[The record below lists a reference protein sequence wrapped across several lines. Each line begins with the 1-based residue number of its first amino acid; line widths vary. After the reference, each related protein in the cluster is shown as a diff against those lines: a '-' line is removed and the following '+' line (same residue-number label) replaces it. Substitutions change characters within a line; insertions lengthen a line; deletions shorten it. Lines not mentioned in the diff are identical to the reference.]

1 MILTSP
7 GSMGKTCEAA
17 KRATKPRAAPTPARA
32 DSFKGAMSACVG
44 GFVGGRE
51 ICATRAITARFLAL
65 SPRYEEHAEWTCNAA
80 RITREANRD
89 MFWCKEEDITSYL

>member
-44 GFVGGRE
+44 GFVG
-51 ICATRAITARFLAL
+51 ATGDLRDDTITARLPTL
-65 SPRYEEHAEWTCNAA
+65 SPR
-80 RITREANRD
+80 TR
-89 MFWCKEEDITSYL
+89 WG

>member
-32 DSFKGAMSACVG
+32 DSFKGAMTLVLSVVSSGAPRDLCDD
-44 GFVGGRE
+44 
-51 ICATRAITARFLAL
+51 TMTARLLTL
-65 SPRYEEHAEWTCNAA
+65 SPRLPKPNA
-80 RITREANRD
+80 N
-89 MFWCKEEDITSYL
+89 CKSKS

>member
-32 DSFKGAMSACVG
+32 DSFKGAMARVSVVSSA
-44 GFVGGRE
+44 RT
-51 ICATRAITARFLAL
+51 ADLRDDTITARLLTL
-65 SPRYEEHAEWTCNAA
+65 SPRA
-80 RITREANRD
+80 
-89 MFWCKEEDITSYL
+89 TSAT